1 MSEYQWNQITIWA
14 IAVMLPT
21 VGVFKFWFA
30 WIMRRNTHTRTPVGS
45 WLIRLFCAMGC
56 MTTGL
61 GIVYFLALA
70 GGYKW
75 VPIDLWM
82 RWIMR
87 GVVVFTACWAV
98 VCTAMLVRALVPV
111 LRDIN
116 EYVYGESEK
125 A

>member
-1 MSEYQWNQITIWA
+1 
-14 IAVMLPT
+14 
-21 VGVFKFWFA
+21 
-30 WIMRRNTHTRTPVGS
+30 
-45 WLIRLFCAMGC
+45 
-56 MTTGL
+56 
-61 GIVYFLALA
+61 
-70 GGYKW
+70 
-75 VPIDLWM
+75 M

-98 VCTAMLVRALVPV
+98 VCTAMLVRSLVPV